1 MGGNS
6 PVRLNAS
13 AGHLWKDLMSDENNN
28 VIAAVDDLFFA
39 AKITEAARRAG
50 VPVQFVKDERSLLES
65 AEHKPALIIIDLNCA
80 GVKPL
85 ECISKLKADPEL
97 KAISLLGYVSH
108 VEGELKKKAHTLG
121 CDMVLPRSAFSQNL
135 VSLLKRHAGR

>member
-1 MGGNS
+1 
-6 PVRLNAS
+6 
-13 AGHLWKDLMSDENNN
+13 MSDENNK

-39 AKITEAARRAG
+39 AKINEAARRAG
-50 VPVQFVKDERSLLES
+50 VPVQFVKDERALLES

-85 ECISKLKADPEL
+85 ESISKLKADPEL

-108 VEGELKKKAHTLG
+108 VEGELKKKAHELG
-121 CDMVLPRSAFSQNL
+121 CDMVLARSTFSQNL
-135 VSLLKRHAGR
+135 VSFLKRHSGR